1 MKNIKNFITGLLSDA
16 GSAPEGLLQYLC
28 GIQQHYSYIP
38 EEAVELLANSLHLPA
53 MQIFG
58 VVDFY
63 AFLHRE
69 ARGDFDI
76 YFSDS
81 ITDHMLGSQTLL
93 DSLCKKLDVKPGL
106 PRSDGRVTV
115 DVTSCTGICDQG
127 PALLVN
133 GLVVSSLDE
142 ERIKKIAQL
151 IKTGTALSD
160 WPPSFFIVEDN
171 IRRSD
176 ILLDDKIIKGSAIES
191 LLKNGSDVLLEK
203 IEQSGLRG
211 RGGAGFAT
219 ASKWRFCRDAQ
230 AAEHYVVC
238 NADEGEPGT
247 FKDRVLLNRYAD
259 NLFEGMTLCAGII
272 GAKKGFLYLRG
283 EYRYLLEPLQQKLQ
297 KRREANLL
305 GNNIA
310 GQKDFDFDIDIHLG
324 AGAYICGEESAL
336 IESLEG
342 KRGIP
347 RKRPP
352 FPVTHGYLNQ
362 PTVLNNVETF
372 IAAAKIAVFGADWY
386 RSTGTE
392 ESAGTKLLSI
402 SGDCARPGIYEYPFG
417 VSIKQILE
425 DCGAEDS
432 QAVQV
437 AGAAG
442 STIPPQE
449 FERKIAFEDLS
460 TGGSFMVFNKQ
471 RDLLD
476 MVQNFT
482 HFFCH
487 ESCGFCT
494 PCRVGGAL
502 MKNLVDKVV
511 VGHATGL
518 DLVEMENI
526 GKVMQQ
532 SSHCGLGV
540 TAPNAV
546 LDTLNK
552 FPGIYINRLANRGFE
567 PAFDMDAAL
576 EESRKITGR
585 DDKEAHIQYEPLLH
599 DPLQQGPGQLKHGQ
613 QKTGQDES

>member
-1 MKNIKNFITGLLSDA
+1 MKNIENFITGLLSDTA
-16 GSAPEGLLQYLC
+16 KTPGHLLQHLC
-28 GIQQHYSYIP
+28 AIQNHYSYIP
-38 EEAVELLANSLHLPA
+38 EKAAELLACSLHIPA
-53 MQIFG
+53 TQIFG
-58 VVDFY
+58 VIDFY
-63 AFLHRE
+63 TFLHRQ

-81 ITDHMLGSQTLL
+81 ITDRMLGSQLLL
-93 DSLCKKLDVKPGL
+93 DNLCKKLEIKPGV
-106 PRSDGRVTV
+106 PRPDGRVTV

-133 GLVVSSLDE
+133 GLVVSRLNE
-142 ERIKKIAQL
+142 ERIGKIAEL
-151 IKTGTALSD
+151 IESGTALSD
-160 WPPSFFIVEDN
+160 WPPSFFNVEDN

-191 LLKNGSDVLLEK
+191 LLKKDSETMLEI

-211 RGGAGFAT
+211 RGGAGFST
-219 ASKWRFCRDAQ
+219 ARKWRFCRGTP

-247 FKDRVLLNRYAD
+247 FKDRILLNSYA
-259 NLFEGMTLCAGII
+259 NTLFEGMTVCAGII
-272 GAKKGFLYLRG
+272 GARKGYLYLRG
-283 EYRYLLEPLQQKLQ
+283 EYRYLLETLQQKLQ
-297 KRREANLL
+297 KRREENLL
-305 GNNIA
+305 GNSIA
-310 GQKDFDFDIDIHLG
+310 GKKDFDFDIEIHLG

-362 PTVLNNVETF
+362 PTVVNNVETF
-372 IAAAKIAVFGADWY
+372 VAAAKIAVFGADWF
-386 RSTGTE
+386 RSIGTE

-417 VSIKQILE
+417 VSIRQILE
-425 DCGAEDS
+425 DCGAEDT

-442 STIPPQE
+442 LTIPIHE

-460 TGGSFMVFNKQ
+460 TGGSFMVFNQQ
-471 RDLLD
+471 RDLLE

-502 MKNLVDKVV
+502 MKNLVDKVL
-511 VGHATGL
+511 VGHATRGDLIEMQDIGL
-518 DLVEMENI
+518 IMKQ
-526 GKVMQQ
+526 G
-532 SSHCGLGV
+532 SHCGLGV
-540 TAPNAV
+540 TAPNPV

-552 FPGIYINRLANRGFE
+552 FPDIYTKRLANRGFE
-567 PAFDMDAAL
+567 PAFDLDAAL

-585 DDKEAHIQYEPLLH
+585 SDPEAYIQYEPLLS
-599 DPLQQGPGQLKHGQ
+599 DPLQDK
-613 QKTGQDES
+613 S